1 MAGRRKQVTAKS
13 EQAARPGTKRVE
25 SPTDAGTRRVFV
37 LGAGADVAH
46 GVPTV
51 AHLMRELAAFV
62 KSEGEP
68 VDKALRKKLP
78 YLHFSFDRYA
88 AGRGD
93 ALVAQ
98 LFTDADDLVPSLS
111 AAAQKLKSDA
121 TMAPVGEMI
130 EQLCTMAASNRLT
143 GTNLEALAKLAG
155 EQGQIGSAEPILD
168 PQKISLS
175 HTPAAALRSA
185 FQQAL
190 ARGQD
195 FSQRER
201 QVLELFIVST
211 SNIEELLSH
220 YFTLYTVGKQSDQ
233 KTFLYIAWLLWAYL
247 RLKSTGRTPR
257 SGSIY
262 SRLPSLGG
270 DVITFN
276 YTNFFV
282 GNMAGRAK
290 YFHGRLDR
298 YLRTDDRTTVSDDA
312 ALRTAISVEAI
323 VSFLDRIRLDVAQI
337 PHVDFPAIVPPI
349 SFKPVMSRE
358 QLLTWAEADAC
369 LQKADQIVIVGYSFA
384 TADEH
389 FNDLLRKTRAS
400 SRVFVVNPDLDAVL
414 PAACR
419 ILDTD
424 PQNLAARQISGFQVK
439 ASRRITGVAAKAE
452 EVDADLLMA
461 VSR

>member
-1 MAGRRKQVTAKS
+1 MSKGSRRRPNELGRPAAKASS
-13 EQAARPGTKRVE
+13 EPVRGTEVGR
-25 SPTDAGTRRVFV
+25 RRVFV
-37 LGAGADVAH
+37 LGAGVDVAH

-51 AHLMRELAAFV
+51 ASLMRELATFV
-62 KSEGEP
+62 KGEGAP
-68 VDKALRKKLP
+68 IDRALRKKLP

-88 AGRGD
+88 AGQGD
-93 ALVAQ
+93 ALVVQ
-98 LFTDADDLVPSLS
+98 LFTDADDLVPTLS
-111 AAAQKLKSDA
+111 AAAEKLRSD
-121 TMAPVGEMI
+121 TSMAPVGDMI
-130 EQLCTMAASNRLT
+130 EQLCQMARSNRLT
-143 GTNLEALAKLAG
+143 GTNLEALARLAG
-155 EQGQIGSAEPILD
+155 DSTQIGGAEPIID
-168 PQKISLS
+168 PQKITLS
-175 HTPAAALRSA
+175 HTPAAALRSV

-195 FSQRER
+195 FSRRER

-247 RLKSTGRTPR
+247 RLKSAGRSSRTA
-257 SGSIY
+257 SLY
-262 SRLPSLGG
+262 TRLPALGG

-282 GNMAGRAK
+282 GPMESRVK

-298 YLRTDDRTTVSDDA
+298 YLRADDRTVVDDV
-312 ALRTAISVEAI
+312 LRATTSVDEVVAFFDH
-323 VSFLDRIRLDVAQI
+323 VRLDVAQI

-358 QLLTWAEADAC
+358 QLLVWADADEC
-369 LQKADQIVIVGYSFA
+369 LQRADAVVIVGYSFA

-389 FNDLLRKTRAS
+389 FNDLLRKTPPS
-400 SRVFVVNPDLDAVL
+400 CRVFVVNPDLEAAM

-419 ILDTD
+419 ILNVD
-424 PQNLAARQISGFQVK
+424 PQTLERKQIAGFDVQ
-439 ASRRITGVAAKAE
+439 ASRRITCIAAKAE
-452 EVDADLLMA
+452 QLDAELLA
-461 VSR
+461 AFER